1 MILGFRHRGLER
13 LFEKGDGRRISPK
26 LINKVERVL
35 ARLDE
40 ATKPEDMNV
49 AGFGLHPLKGN
60 LTGYWAVRVSNNWRI
75 VFRFDGPNVKDVDL
89 IDYH

>member
-49 AGFGLHPLKGN
+49 PGFGLHPLKGN

>member
-1 MILGFRHRGLER
+1 M
-13 LFEKGDGRRISPK
+13 FEKGDGRRISPK

-49 AGFGLHPLKGN
+49 PGFGLHPLKGN

>member
-13 LFEKGDGRRISPK
+13 LFEKGDRRRVSPALSAK
-26 LINKVERVL
+26 IERVL

-40 ATKPEDMNV
+40 ATEPGDMNLP
-49 AGFGLHPLKGN
+49 GFRLHPLKGD
-60 LTGYWAVRVSNNWRI
+60 LAGYWAVRVSRNWRVI
-75 VFRFDGPNVKDVDL
+75 FRFEGRNVRDIDL